1 MQQPSGR
8 IDPVK
13 ILGYLAAEKSL
24 RHRMLRVALDAHS
37 APRRIQMDAH
47 AAGIRAIMGA
57 KRMHPTQA
65 LR

>member
-1 MQQPSGR
+1 
-8 IDPVK
+8 
-13 ILGYLAAEKSL
+13 
-24 RHRMLRVALDAHS
+24 MLRVALDAHS

-65 LR
+65 LL